1 MLNDYSQI
9 LFCVIKWTFTVW
21 LYIVLLSKVKHRLFL
36 LQPTI
41 GPTVLLKLPPKGRNP
56 EENAEFEAKIVRF
69 KPYFKKLKKNNSP
82 NLPTAKIQTHP
93 GCI

>member
-1 MLNDYSQI
+1 M
-9 LFCVIKWTFTVW
+9 
-21 LYIVLLSKVKHRLFL
+21 LLSKVKHRLFL

-69 KPYFKKLKKNNSP
+69 NPYFKKLKKNNSP
-82 NLPTAKIQTHP
+82 NLPTTKIQTHL